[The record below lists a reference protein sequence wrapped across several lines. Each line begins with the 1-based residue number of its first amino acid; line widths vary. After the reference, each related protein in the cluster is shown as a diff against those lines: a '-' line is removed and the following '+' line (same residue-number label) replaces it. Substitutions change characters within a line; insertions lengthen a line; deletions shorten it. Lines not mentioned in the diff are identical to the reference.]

1 MGTAKLQKGW
11 ACSNVPACMT
21 WLIFLSCSI
30 FGHEGEAADNIL
42 YVNWLN
48 MVRAGLIGLEY
59 YTPEKNKWRQVS
71 CIKQPMRSFQKSLND
86 IFNIRTNNN

>member
-1 MGTAKLQKGW
+1 MGTANGW
-11 ACSNVPACMT
+11 TYGYISMT
-21 WLIFLSCSI
+21 ILVFLTCSI

-59 YTPEKNKWRQVS
+59 YTPENKKWRQVS
-71 CIKQPMRSFQKSLND
+71 SMN
-86 IFNIRTNNN
+86 